1 MRTPA
6 IVAIAAL
13 AVLALPA
20 RAGEEKFRLKEAPGA
35 DKVRATCVA
44 CHSLD
49 YIALNSPF
57 LDRKGWDAV
66 VTKMNKAFGAP
77 VKPEDAAP
85 IADYLARYYG
95 KP

>member
-1 MRTPA
+1 MRNLRNVA
-6 IVAIAAL
+6 IVA
-13 AVLALPA
+13 AVLLALPA
-20 RAGEEKFRLKEAPGA
+20 LAGEEKFRLKEAPGA
-35 DKVRATCVA
+35 DKVRATCVT

-77 VKPEDAAP
+77 VKPEDAGP
-85 IADYLARYYG
+85 IADYLARNYG
-95 KP
+95 KH